1 MLVTW
6 RQQRLNLP
14 SIFLHFVTLQWMAA
28 QGLSNKMASDMVM
41 QIALYNFQN
50 GGCSKVSFTLFSPGS
65 SDRTRDK
72 IFKLY
77 QRSFRLEIRKNFFSE
92 IVVMHQSKLSRAAV
106 EPLSLEV
113 QEVCGCGRVTW
124 FSVGMMVICQQLTQ
138 MFLEIFYN
146 FNDSVMQK
154 EGTS

>member
-1 MLVTW
+1 
-6 RQQRLNLP
+6 
-14 SIFLHFVTLQWMAA
+14 MAA

-92 IVVMHQSKLSRAAV
+92 IVVMH
-106 EPLSLEV
+106 
-113 QEVCGCGRVTW
+113 
-124 FSVGMMVICQQLTQ
+124 
-138 MFLEIFYN
+138 
-146 FNDSVMQK
+146 
-154 EGTS
+154 